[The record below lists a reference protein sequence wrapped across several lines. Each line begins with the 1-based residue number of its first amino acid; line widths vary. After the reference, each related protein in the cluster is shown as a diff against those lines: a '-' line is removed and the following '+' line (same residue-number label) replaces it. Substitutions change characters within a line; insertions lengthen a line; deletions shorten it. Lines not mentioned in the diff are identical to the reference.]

1 MNGGKIL
8 ATALVTYAAATTLL
22 VGCSPKTN
30 ISTTKSGPSPSATTL
45 NSRLRDELGRINLSL
60 VETRLNRTPGGV
72 LKAEV
77 ELTNNT
83 TSIQRALYRFEWFDG
98 NGALIESMQS
108 QQMPFA
114 VNPGAVYTLKSVAPS
129 EAAKD
134 FRLQVLRTK

>member
-1 MNGGKIL
+1 MNARMIVAAAALL
-8 ATALVTYAAATTLL
+8 ATLA
-22 VGCSPKTN
+22 GCSPKTN
-30 ISTTKSGPSPSATTL
+30 ISTTKAGASPSAVTL
-45 NSRLRDELGRINLSL
+45 NSRLRDELGRVNLSL
-60 VETRLNRTPGGV
+60 VESRLNRTPGGV

>member
-1 MNGGKIL
+1 MNARMI
-8 ATALVTYAAATTLL
+8 VAAATLLATLA
-22 VGCSPKTN
+22 GCSPKTN
-30 ISTTKSGPSPSATTL
+30 ISTTKTGASPSAVAL

-60 VETRLNRTPGGV
+60 VESRLNRTPGGV

-83 TSIQRALYRFEWFDG
+83 TSIQRALYRFEWFDE

>member
-1 MNGGKIL
+1 MNARMIV
-8 ATALVTYAAATTLL
+8 ATALLATLA
-22 VGCSPKTN
+22 GCAPKTN
-30 ISTTKSGPSPSATTL
+30 ISTTKSGASPSAVTL

-60 VETRLNRTPGGV
+60 VESRLSRTPGGV

-83 TSIQRALYRFEWFDG
+83 TSIQRALYRFEWFDE
-98 NGALIESMQS
+98 NGARIDSMQS

-114 VNPGAVYTLKSVAPS
+114 VDPGAVYTLRSVAPS

>member
-83 TSIQRALYRFEWFDG
+83 TSIQRALYRFESFDG

>member
-1 MNGGKIL
+1 MNARMIV
-8 ATALVTYAAATTLL
+8 AAALVAMLA
-22 VGCSPKTN
+22 GCAPKTN
-30 ISTTKSGPSPSATTL
+30 ISTTKSGASPSAVPL

-60 VETRLNRTPGGV
+60 VESRLNRTPGGV

-83 TSIQRALYRFEWFDG
+83 TSIQRALYRFEWFDE
-98 NGALIESMQS
+98 NGARIDSMQS
-108 QQMPFA
+108 QQMPFS
-114 VNPGAVYTLKSVAPS
+114 VDPGAVYTLKSVAPS

>member
-1 MNGGKIL
+1 MNARMIVAAALL
-8 ATALVTYAAATTLL
+8 ATVVA
-22 VGCSPKTN
+22 CSPKTN
-30 ISTTKSGPSPSATTL
+30 ISTTKSGPSPSAVTL

-83 TSIQRALYRFEWFDG
+83 TSIQRALYRFEWFDE
-98 NGALIESMQS
+98 NGATIDSMQS